1 MVGAPP
7 KLNKQRLQPMGMRV
21 ERHYYT
27 HREYSKIPV
36 MDKKRS
42 ALSTYFKK
50 MAALAT
56 EARMK
61 KISSAERKRIALA
74 AINARWEK
82 HRAKLKQKAKSKR
95 RKPNA
100 KTKRTRRPRL

>member
-1 MVGAPP
+1 
-7 KLNKQRLQPMGMRV
+7 MGIRV
-21 ERHYYT
+21 ERPYHT
-27 HREYSKIPV
+27 HREYSKILV
-36 MDKKRS
+36 MDKKQS
-42 ALSTYFKK
+42 ALSTYFKR

-61 KISSAERKRIALA
+61 KIPPAERKRIALA

-82 HRAKLKQKAKSKR
+82 HRAKLKEKAKSKR

-100 KTKRTRRPRL
+100 KTARTKRARL